1 MGPIEV
7 IVRRGG
13 VVEATHIVHAVA
25 VRDGAVER
33 MLTRQDLSRSAGSLS
48 RIRHFAQRIA
58 AAGALAVFLSACGGT
73 ERDSSDQTSTPRRSE
88 AVIDVRKGSYR
99 GVQLEDSR
107 DRLVARFGRGPS
119 FDPERDAATTLA
131 NPDGSGGAPSH
142 LGGQGDAY
150 AWSVHRYQHLV
161 AFVVDEYVSTRPIE
175 RYVHTLLI
183 DDPVAA
189 TTDGVAIGDPLERV
203 KQVYENATCGLA
215 SSVAEESDYPAC
227 SLTIGPHRHVWFGPD
242 PIETITL
249 TVLLSVQRR
258 AELDPALSAEVDWS
272 HRLDVT
278 WTRSPSSSAA
288 AASSRRSHVVHAV
301 AVRDGAVV
309 EQAGDPER
317 VAFLRSSAK
326 PFQALPLVRARDD
339 LTTEEIAIASASHLA
354 SPEQLAAVR
363 SLLAKAPA
371 QEDELECGPLRS
383 QTALQHNCSGKHAG
397 MLALCRTKGWASG
410 GYRLATHPVQHG
422 CLHEVAA
429 AADVDPEEIPTAID
443 GCGVLTFALPLE
455 RMALMFARL
464 EQVDG
469 GARVA
474 AAMRAHPEL
483 IRGPM
488 AADSL
493 LMRELDG
500 WTAKGGAEGLL
511 CASGPGGL
519 GIALKIED
527 GSMRAMRP
535 ALAELLQP
543 TWVRDRRAGHRA
555 ARELAR
561 RDRRRDRLGAGPL
574 AG

>member
-7 IVRRGG
+7 SVRRGG
-13 VVEATHIVHAVA
+13 VVEAT
-25 VRDGAVER
+25 
-33 MLTRQDLSRSAGSLS
+33 
-48 RIRHFAQRIA
+48 
-58 AAGALAVFLSACGGT
+58 
-73 ERDSSDQTSTPRRSE
+73 
-88 AVIDVRKGSYR
+88 
-99 GVQLEDSR
+99 
-107 DRLVARFGRGPS
+107 
-119 FDPERDAATTLA
+119 
-131 NPDGSGGAPSH
+131 
-142 LGGQGDAY
+142 
-150 AWSVHRYQHLV
+150 
-161 AFVVDEYVSTRPIE
+161 
-175 RYVHTLLI
+175 
-183 DDPVAA
+183 
-189 TTDGVAIGDPLERV
+189 
-203 KQVYENATCGLA
+203 
-215 SSVAEESDYPAC
+215 
-227 SLTIGPHRHVWFGPD
+227 
-242 PIETITL
+242 
-249 TVLLSVQRR
+249 
-258 AELDPALSAEVDWS
+258 
-272 HRLDVT
+272 
-278 WTRSPSSSAA
+278 
-288 AASSRRSHVVHAV
+288 HVVHAV

-309 EQAGDPER
+309 EQAGDAER
-317 VAFLRSSAK
+317 VAYLRSSAK

-371 QEDELECGPLRS
+371 EEDELECGPEP
-383 QTALQHNCSGKHAG
+383 TAMRHNCSGKHAG

-410 GYRLATHPVQHG
+410 GYRLGTHPVQHG
-422 CLHEVAA
+422 CLLEVAA
-429 AADVDPEEIPTAID
+429 AADVGPAEIPTAVD

-511 CASGPGGL
+511 CAAGPGGL

-535 ALAELLQP
+535 ALAELL
-543 TWVRDRRAGHRA
+543 R
-555 ARELAR
+555 
-561 RDRRRDRLGAGPL
+561 RLGFETGELGVEPLENSLGEIVGEIVSDRSMAG
-574 AG
+574 